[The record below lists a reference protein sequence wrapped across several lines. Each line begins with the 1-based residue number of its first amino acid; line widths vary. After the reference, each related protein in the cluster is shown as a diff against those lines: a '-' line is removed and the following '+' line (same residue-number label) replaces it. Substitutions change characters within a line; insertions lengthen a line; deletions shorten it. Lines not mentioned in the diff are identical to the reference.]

1 MDAIQRLIMI
11 AERERCKRQY
21 QEPSHRTT
29 LRPAAPTAS
38 RPQLA
43 GPADHARTQRGCPKN
58 QIRRGDLDPP
68 QDPYDSGQNGAT
80 L

>member
-21 QEPSHRTT
+21 QEPSHRPP

-38 RPQLA
+38 QPQPDRSRPDTTGLSQK
-43 GPADHARTQRGCPKN
+43 PDQER
-58 QIRRGDLDPP
+58 
-68 QDPYDSGQNGAT
+68 
-80 L
+80 